1 MHLKTGVKENLLPI
15 PDPSV
20 GLPVSSERAE
30 AICGKRAASP
40 RVLTGGVFF
49 TEGVCEQPQNMCES
63 VERQTSVSTYGL
75 A

>member
-40 RVLTGGVFF
+40 RALAGGVFF
-49 TEGVCEQPQNMCES
+49 TEGVCELPQNMCES
-63 VERQTSVSTYGL
+63 VERQTSVSTYG
-75 A
+75 